1 MMMDPVLRLAQQQH
15 MDTLRVHIL
24 AALLGDT
31 LVTTPSLSPRLIFFY
46 SLVKLHCKTET
57 R

>member
-31 LVTTPSLSPRLIFFY
+31 LVTTPSLSPRLIFFFT
-46 SLVKLHCKTET
+46 LW
-57 R
+57 